1 MQRLRVPTLCRYASF
16 QYSTKDTCVSKY
28 LQIYGRYGL
37 NRIVARSYKTSSC
50 LPYYLQASSYHN
62 NNSVICKRYKHAA
75 SNQDKSTEESS
86 QLAEEPPEKLSL
98 FQRYKK
104 MLKEYWYVLIPV
116 HMVTSAFWF
125 GGFFYAAK
133 SGIDIIPILEYVNLP
148 EILITPLRSSSL
160 GNIAVASALYKLATP
175 ARYMV
180 TVGGTTFAVK
190 FLTKRGLIRPVP
202 TKAEIKTLIQNKL
215 KKDNIESEK

>member
-1 MQRLRVPTLCRYASF
+1 DGKLLAANIQTYIGCDFDGRCGL
-16 QYSTKDTCVSKY
+16 TKSVT
-28 LQIYGRYGL
+28 
-37 NRIVARSYKTSSC
+37 RSYKTSSC
-50 LPYYLQASSYHN
+50 LPYYLQTSSNHN
-62 NNSVICKRYKHAA
+62 PGCVICKRYKHVP
-75 SNQDKSTEESS
+75 SNQDKSPEESS
-86 QLAEEPPEKLSL
+86 ELSEEPPEKLSL

-133 SGIDIIPILEYVNLP
+133 SGIDIIPILEYLNLP
-148 EILITPLRSSSL
+148 EALIQPLRSSSL

-190 FLTKRGLIRPVP
+190 FLTKRGLIRPVL
-202 TKAEIKTLIQNKL
+202 TKNEIKTLIQNKL